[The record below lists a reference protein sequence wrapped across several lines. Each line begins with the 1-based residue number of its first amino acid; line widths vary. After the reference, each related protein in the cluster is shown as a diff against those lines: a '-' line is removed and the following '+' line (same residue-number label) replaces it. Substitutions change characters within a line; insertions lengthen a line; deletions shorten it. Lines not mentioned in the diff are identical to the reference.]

1 MHHCLRFLSF
11 GHVVNFLSTPQF
23 QVFYSRSHLIR
34 YYRAYA
40 KLGYHNR
47 HVSAFPEMDKLNMLD
62 SKSQEIEKILV
73 DSVDIT
79 SIHRHIESLKFYA
92 KNSARKVMRVNRSDG
107 RPSTSRSE
115 EKQVFHRSHFSSQLG
130 ASFGTIE
137 RSHSDSLDS
146 LRDLKVSTS
155 GVGASSVF
163 PGISSLAKLLKS
175 AGLGAGGEDR
185 VRGQLCRRLSRAFSC
200 LYYPLMF
207 KLSCLLS
214 PPPSN
219 GVVVSFKSYLR
230 TRARPPPLI
239 IIVILCSA
247 LSLVSVSLVIL
258 GLILFQLPRCYVVV
272 HSLAQGSMVV
282 RQRLRI
288 FMLGCFLIIASTISF
303 LVLTFLW
310 I

>member
-1 MHHCLRFLSF
+1 MSFKSVGSLFVMHHCLRFLSF

-207 KLSCLLS
+207 KLACLLS
-214 PPPSN
+214 PPPPMAWWCPS
-219 GVVVSFKSYLR
+219 R
-230 TRARPPPLI
+230 
-239 IIVILCSA
+239 VI
-247 LSLVSVSLVIL
+247 
-258 GLILFQLPRCYVVV
+258 
-272 HSLAQGSMVV
+272 
-282 RQRLRI
+282 
-288 FMLGCFLIIASTISF
+288 
-303 LVLTFLW
+303 
-310 I
+310 